1 MVPTPMQCR
10 AARAM
15 LDITRDE
22 LSRRS
27 GVSSGAIRGFEK
39 GETKF
44 MRLNH
49 EAIRQ
54 TFEQAGIV
62 FIGKVGVEFRGA
74 EQE

>member
-1 MVPTPMQCR
+1 MIPTPMQCR
-10 AARAM
+10 AARAL
-15 LDITRDE
+15 LDITREE

-27 GVSSGAIRGFEK
+27 GVSGGSIGGFEK

-54 TFEQAGIV
+54 TFENAGV
-62 FIGKVGVEFRGA
+62 MFIGKNGV
-74 EQE
+74 QLLDH